1 MGIPS
6 STTAAGASYYYT
18 PAVIN
23 DFKNWLDANNY
34 PMAGFMTWDSHWDA
48 LNNNEATKASRP

>member
-18 PAVIN
+18 PEVIN
-23 DFKNWLDANNY
+23 KFKSWLDTNNY
-34 PMAGFMTWDSHWDA
+34 AMAGFMTWDSHWDD
-48 LNNNEATKASRP
+48 LNNNEVTKSSKP